1 MRISYWNWIAK
12 SILNAVDAGKLKYI
26 TTLSV
31 PAIADNTPCK
41 RIVGSVTNPI
51 ASVPN
56 PKLVGIG
63 GVI

>member
-12 SILNAVDAGKLKYI
+12 SILNAVDAGKLKYTI
-26 TTLSV
+26 TVSV
-31 PAIADNTPCK
+31 PEIALNTACS

-56 PKLVGIG
+56 AKLVGIG